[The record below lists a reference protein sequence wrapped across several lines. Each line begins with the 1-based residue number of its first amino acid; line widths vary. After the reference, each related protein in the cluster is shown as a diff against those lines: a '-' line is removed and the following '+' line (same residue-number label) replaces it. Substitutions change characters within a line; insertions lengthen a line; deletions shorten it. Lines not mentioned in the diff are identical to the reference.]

1 MHGCPCRGGC
11 SRRPATI
18 RSGWRPSQVS
28 ASRPA
33 RSSPRHRGHCRVGTV
48 EQPRRTNVVTV
59 SGNGEAM
66 DQQPRQRQRDGHQ
79 QPSTQP
85 DGQEAHM
92 FNVPSSQLAGRPK
105 LPARAVATLL
115 QHSGSL
121 MQVQAARRP
130 PRVRVSV
137 PPLQPPRHVPS
148 PSPRYPKPGALI
160 TASATRTH
168 AAPALADPR
177 WPGTVWT
184 FASSGSAG
192 RGRVPPVSLTRCRI
206 AAEAPVE
213 LGGGKG
219 GRVAPAPVVAGP
231 EPAFRPRRWR

>member
-1 MHGCPCRGGC
+1 MHGCPCRGGY

-85 DGQEAHM
+85 DGQESPHVQRPFFPACRAAQAACPRSGHA
-92 FNVPSSQLAGRPK
+92 SSALGIPHAGAGRT
-105 LPARAVATLL
+105 AA
-115 QHSGSL
+115 
-121 MQVQAARRP
+121 AARSRQRAAAAAAEACPVTFAALPQARRSNHGVGNADPCRP
-130 PRVRVSV
+130 C
-137 PPLQPPRHVPS
+137 
-148 PSPRYPKPGALI
+148 
-160 TASATRTH
+160 ASR
-168 AAPALADPR
+168 PALAGDGMDVRVLRIRRKRPCAAR
-177 WPGTVWT
+177 IADALPN
-184 FASSGSAG
+184 
-192 RGRVPPVSLTRCRI
+192 RGRSPC
-206 AAEAPVE
+206 
-213 LGGGKG
+213 
-219 GRVAPAPVVAGP
+219 
-231 EPAFRPRRWR
+231 